1 MNKFQAIPNPYLVFD
16 EIMEVIK
23 EYLNIR
29 EIEETK
35 RREIE
40 AIENITIQEIKTKR
54 EILIKYLELSFDERS
69 NNFKRLFDTVDSAV
83 SSHDNQTLAL
93 TLNSIVELAKSS
105 PFKDIANLSNVRL
118 ALEDSDHIWE
128 L

>member
-1 MNKFQAIPNPYLVFD
+1 MI
-16 EIMEVIK
+16 EVIK
-23 EYLNIR
+23 EYLNTR

-35 RREIE
+35 RRKIK
-40 AIENITIQEIKTKR
+40 AIENITIQEIKEKR

-69 NNFKRLFDTVDSAV
+69 NNFKRLFDTVDSAI
-83 SSHDNQTLAL
+83 SSHDNQALAL
-93 TLNSIVELAKSS
+93 TLHSIVELAKSS
-105 PFKDIANLSNVRL
+105 PFKELINLSNVRL

>member
-1 MNKFQAIPNPYLVFD
+1 MNKFQGIPNAYLVFD
-16 EIMEVIK
+16 EMIEVIK
-23 EYLNIR
+23 EYLSIR
-29 EIEETK
+29 EIEQTK

-40 AIENITIQEIKTKR
+40 AIENITIQEIKVKR

-69 NNFKRLFDTVDSAV
+69 NSFKRLFDTVDSAIL
-83 SSHDNQTLAL
+83 SHDNQALAL
-93 TLNSIVELAKSS
+93 TLHSIVELAKSS
-105 PFKDIANLSNVRL
+105 PFKELVNLSNVRL